1 MYQSSIY
8 INTVY
13 VENSDAAGCFVW
25 TTSTNVGGVIY
36 YKYEFGEQKCTVT
49 ILHTRS
55 TVETM

>member
-25 TTSTNVGGVIY
+25 TTSTNVGGVIDNY
-36 YKYEFGEQKCTVT
+36 AIWSATFS
-49 ILHTRS
+49 H
-55 TVETM
+55 